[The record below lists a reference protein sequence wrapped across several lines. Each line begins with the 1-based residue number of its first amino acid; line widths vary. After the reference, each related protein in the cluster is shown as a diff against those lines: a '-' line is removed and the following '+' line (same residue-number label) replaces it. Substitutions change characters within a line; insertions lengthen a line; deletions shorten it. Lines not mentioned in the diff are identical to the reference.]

1 MSTPDLPSVPA
12 RGSEPPRA
20 PQPRRRRWLRV
31 FGIVLLALVALIVLL
46 AVALG
51 AALRTE
57 RGSRELWSLA
67 TRLSAGVLA
76 GQYQG
81 GTFAHG
87 LQLRDVVFAQGDTRV
102 GVDRLDGSWSLAWHL
117 GPGRAR
123 LHVAALRLGNVD
135 VRLPPSEDK
144 PDQPPP
150 TLPDSLSLP
159 LAIDIDALTLARLS
173 ILRGPEA
180 TASPLVFSDLSAAL
194 HTDGSRH
201 RLTVDRLVTPYGKL
215 SANAQLAGEAPFA
228 LNGEAL
234 LEGEWQKE
242 AYNVSA
248 RADGTLQA
256 LRADIEASGDRLR
269 GRGEVELTP
278 FGPVPFTRLRVDGER
293 INPRLFNPAAP
304 QANLSVHAELRP
316 VDRSGGAAAP
326 AAPGAA
332 SAPANVPAGSAP
344 SAPAASVPAAPAPS
358 APRAS
363 VPATSVP
370 SAPAASVPAASA
382 PQPSPSA
389 APAAAPLTVAGEVSI
404 RNHEPG
410 PLDAERLPVQSLRA
424 TVELSEAAQHVRD
437 LRVALAGNGE
447 IAGSGSLREGRGGF
461 DLDVR
466 RLDPHALHG
475 KLRSARLSGP
485 VIVRLEP
492 GRQSVALDLGGGE
505 LKLFADARIDADA
518 VTLAAL
524 RLGVAQG
531 SLHAE
536 GRLGLKEQQP
546 FSFKG
551 RITDLDPARL
561 ASVAK
566 GRINANIDASGTLA
580 GEPRVA
586 ADFSIGDS
594 EYAGLPMTGGG
605 KVRLAGQRLL
615 PSEATLSMAGN
626 RADLRGSFGARGDR
640 MTVAVDAP
648 QLDRLKFGVGGTLRL
663 DAQVSGTWQRPEVTA
678 TYDARALSMG
688 PHRVE
693 SASGNADLRGGIDGP
708 LRLRLDARGYRG
720 PQLTIGTLQASLD
733 GTQARHSFRVQ
744 GEGRV
749 RRRPLQLQAAGQG
762 SWKNGT
768 WTGTLDTLEERSTVE
783 LRLLTPVAVSAGS
796 QRLTLGATRL
806 QLERSTIVLDSLD
819 WDRGRIRSRGQLSG
833 LQVGHLLEL
842 AEIFT
847 GEAPP
852 LRSDLVLDGEW
863 NLNLAETASGFAELR
878 RRSGDLSVNAG
889 RGFTTM
895 GLGQTVLRAEAA
907 GNRLQLRGSVVS
919 SRLGNAKV
927 DAFAGLMPEQ
937 GVLTV
942 TPASALGGQVA
953 FDVPRLKALEALTGP
968 QYAFEGRLAAAMQ
981 LAGTV
986 GAPVLTGTVNGD
998 DLGVTLYD
1006 LGIRLTDGIVRIVL
1020 DRNVI
1025 ELRQVRFRGGD
1036 GTLTASGNVRLGE
1049 ADPTLRARIVAE
1061 RLELFASPERTLVVS
1076 GNADMANENRQ
1087 FVIRGKFRVDR
1098 GLFDLPKAGA
1108 PVLGDDVMIVR
1119 KSDRRAERD
1128 VRTAATPAVPESQ
1141 PTSRFAPVIDLS
1153 VDLGDRFRFRG
1164 AGADLLLAGRL
1175 GVNSEPLTPLRV
1187 TGTVRVVDGTYEA
1200 FGRRLQITRG
1210 IVNFNGPVG
1219 NPNLNIRAMRL
1230 NQEVEAGVE
1239 VTGTVRLPRVRL
1251 VSEPNVPDEDKL
1263 SWLMFGYGAESA
1275 AAGQQ
1280 QQLSG
1285 GALGGAALG
1294 MLGSKAG
1301 KGIVQRFGIDEFSIG
1316 PSTAGLS
1323 DQQVVSVGKAVS
1335 EKISVGYEQSLT
1347 SAANVAKLTWA
1358 FSRRWSLIAR
1368 GGSINGLSL
1377 LFNRRFDSWSQLFS
1391 GSTTRREGARREQ
1404 DASTGSTDGDADNPP
1419 TPPTAPEGPAEAIKR

>member
-12 RGSEPPRA
+12 RGSESPRA

-31 FGIVLLALVALIVLL
+31 FAGVLLALVALLVLL
-46 AVALG
+46 AIALG

-67 TRLSAGVLA
+67 TRMSAGVLA

-102 GVDRLDGSWSLAWHL
+102 SVDRLDGSWSLAWHL
-117 GPGRAR
+117 GPGRPR

-135 VRLPPSEDK
+135 VRLPPSADEPDK
-144 PDQPPP
+144 PPP

-159 LAIDIDALTLARLS
+159 LAIDVDALTVARLS
-173 ILRGPEA
+173 VLRGPEA

-215 SANAQLAGEAPFA
+215 SANAQVAGEAPFA

-248 RADGTLQA
+248 RADGTLEA

-293 INPRLFNPAAP
+293 INPRLFNPSAP

-316 VDRSGGAAAP
+316 VDGSGA
-326 AAPGAA
+326 
-332 SAPANVPAGSAP
+332 AP
-344 SAPAASVPAAPAPS
+344 SAPASVPAAPASVPA
-358 APRAS
+358 APAS
-363 VPATSVP
+363 VPATP
-370 SAPAASVPAASA
+370 ASVPAASA
-382 PQPSPSA
+382 PQAS
-389 APAAAPLTVAGEVSI
+389 APAASGAAPLTVAGEVSI
-404 RNHEPG
+404 RNHEAG
-410 PLDAERLPVQSLRA
+410 PLDAERLPVQSVRA
-424 TVELSEAAQHVRD
+424 TVELSQAAQHVRD
-437 LRVALAGNGE
+437 LHVALAGNGE
-447 IAGSGSLREGRGGF
+447 IAGSGSLRDGRGGF

-531 SLHAE
+531 SVHAE

-566 GRINANIDASGTLA
+566 GRINANFDASGTLA

-605 KVRLAGQRLL
+605 KIRLAGQRLL

-648 QLDRLKFGVGGTLRL
+648 QLDRLKFGVGGTLKL
-663 DAQVSGTWQRPEVTA
+663 DGQVSGTWQRPEVTA
-678 TYDARALSMG
+678 TYEARALSMG
-688 PHRVE
+688 PHRVD

-733 GTQARHSFRVQ
+733 GTQARHSFSVQ

-768 WTGTLDTLEERSTVE
+768 WTGTVSTLEERSTVE
-783 LRLLTPVAVSAGS
+783 LRLLTPVAVSAGA

-806 QLERSTIVLDSLD
+806 QLERSTLVLDSLD
-819 WDRGRIRSRGQLSG
+819 WDRGRIRSKGQLSG
-833 LQVGHLLEL
+833 LHVGHLLEL
-842 AEIFT
+842 AEVFT
-847 GEAPP
+847 GDAPP

-889 RGFTTM
+889 RGYTTL
-895 GLGQTVLRAEAA
+895 GLGQTVLRADAA
-907 GNRLQLRGSVVS
+907 GNRLQLRGNVVS

-1025 ELRQVRFRGGD
+1025 ELRQVVFRGGD

-1108 PVLGDDVMIVR
+1108 PVLGDDVVIVR

-1404 DASTGSTDGDADNPP
+1404 DASTGSTGGDADNPP
-1419 TPPTAPEGPAEAIKR
+1419 TPPAPPAGPTEAIKR

>member
-12 RGSEPPRA
+12 RGSEPPPA

-31 FGIVLLALVALIVLL
+31 LGAVLLALVALIVLL
-46 AVALG
+46 AIALG

-81 GTFAHG
+81 GTFARG

-102 GVDRLDGSWSLAWHL
+102 SVDRLDGSWSLAWHL
-117 GPGRAR
+117 GPGRPR

-135 VRLPPSEDK
+135 VRLPPPVDE

-159 LAIDIDALTLARLS
+159 LAVDVDALTLARLS
-173 ILRGPEA
+173 ILRGPDA
-180 TASPLVFSDLSAAL
+180 TASPLVFSDLSAEL
-194 HTDGSRH
+194 HSDGSRH
-201 RLTVDRLVTPYGKL
+201 RLSVHRLGTPYGKL
-215 SANAQLAGEAPFA
+215 SANAQIAGAAPFA

-234 LEGEWQKE
+234 LEGEWEKE

-248 RADGTLQA
+248 RADGTLEA
-256 LRADIEASGDRLR
+256 LRADVEASGDRLR
-269 GRGEVELTP
+269 GRGEIELTP
-278 FGPVPFTRLRVDGER
+278 FGAVPFTRLRVDAER
-293 INPRLFNPAAP
+293 INPRLFNPSAP

-316 VDRSGGAAAP
+316 VDGSSGAAAP
-326 AAPGAA
+326 GAGAA
-332 SAPANVPAGSAP
+332 SAPAAPAPAAP
-344 SAPAASVPAAPAPS
+344 ASPPAASVVAPSASAVPAAPG
-358 APRAS
+358 
-363 VPATSVP
+363 
-370 SAPAASVPAASA
+370 APA
-382 PQPSPSA
+382 SPGT
-389 APAAAPLTVAGEVSI
+389 APLTVAGEITV

-424 TVELSEAAQHVRD
+424 AVELSETAQHVRD
-437 LRVALAGNGE
+437 LRIALAGNGE

-466 RLDPHALHG
+466 RLDPHAIHG

-531 SLHAE
+531 SVHAE

-551 RITDLDPARL
+551 RVSDLDLSRL

-566 GRINANIDASGTLA
+566 GRINANFEGSGTLA

-605 KVRLAGQRLL
+605 KIRLAGQRLL

-626 RADLRGSFGARGDR
+626 RAELRGSFGARGDR
-640 MTVAVDAP
+640 MMVAVDAP
-648 QLDRLKFGVGGTLRL
+648 QLDRLKFGVGGTLKL
-663 DAQVSGTWQRPEVTA
+663 DGQVSGTWQRPEVTA

-688 PHRVE
+688 PHRVD

-720 PQLTIGTLQASLD
+720 PQLTMSTLQASLD
-733 GTQARHSFRVQ
+733 GTQAKHSFTVE
-744 GEGRV
+744 GEGRM
-749 RRRPLQLQAAGQG
+749 RRRPLQLKAAGQG
-762 SWKNGT
+762 AWQSGR
-768 WTGTLDTLEERSTVE
+768 WTGTLGTLEERGTVQ
-783 LRLLTPVAVSAGS
+783 LRLLTPVAISAGA

-806 QLERSTIVLDSLD
+806 QLERATIALDSLD
-819 WDRGRIRSRGQLSG
+819 WDRGRIRSKGQLTA
-833 LQVGHLLEL
+833 LHVGHLLQL
-842 AEIFT
+842 AEAFT

-852 LRSDLVLDGEW
+852 VRSDLVLDGQW

-889 RGFTTM
+889 RGFTTL
-895 GLGQTVLRAEAA
+895 GLGETVVRAEAA
-907 GNRLQLRGSVVS
+907 GNRLQLRGNLVS
-919 SRLGNAKV
+919 SRLGTAKV

-968 QYAFEGRLAAAMQ
+968 QYAFDGRLAAAMQ
-981 LAGTV
+981 LAGTI

-998 DLGVTLYD
+998 GLAITLYD
-1006 LGIRLTDGIVRIVL
+1006 QGIRLTDGIVRIVL

-1025 ELRQVRFRGGD
+1025 ELRQVRFHGGD

-1049 ADPTLRARIVAE
+1049 TDPTLRARIVAD

-1108 PVLGDDVMIVR
+1108 PVLGDDVVIVR
-1119 KSDRRAERD
+1119 KSDRRAERE

-1175 GVNSEPLTPLRV
+1175 GVNSEPLTPMRV
-1187 TGTVRVVDGTYEA
+1187 TGTVRVVEGTYEA

-1263 SWLMFGYGAESA
+1263 SWLMFGYGAESGT
-1275 AAGQQ
+1275 AGQQ

-1285 GALGGAALG
+1285 AALGGAALG

-1301 KGIVQRFGIDEFSIG
+1301 KGVVQRFGIDEFSIG

-1323 DQQVVSVGKAVS
+1323 DQQVVTVGKAVS

-1368 GGSINGLSL
+1368 GGTINGLSL

-1391 GSTTRREGARREQ
+1391 GSSSRREGARREQ
-1404 DASTGSTDGDADNPP
+1404 DGSTGSSGGDADNPP
-1419 TPPTAPEGPAEAIKR
+1419 TPPEGPVEAIKR

>member
-12 RGSEPPRA
+12 RGSESPRA

-31 FGIVLLALVALIVLL
+31 LGVVLLALVALIVLL
-46 AVALG
+46 AIALG

-67 TRLSAGVLA
+67 TRLSAGVLV

-81 GTFAHG
+81 GTFARG
-87 LQLRDVVFAQGDTRV
+87 LQLRDVVFAQGETRV
-102 GVDRLDGSWSLAWHL
+102 SVDRLDGSWSLAWHL
-117 GPGRAR
+117 GPGRTR

-135 VRLPPSEDK
+135 VRLPPSQDK

-159 LAIDIDALTLARLS
+159 LAVDVDALTLARLS

-194 HTDGSRH
+194 HTDGHRH

-234 LEGEWQKE
+234 LEGEWEQE

-248 RADGTLQA
+248 RANGTLEA
-256 LRADIEASGDRLR
+256 LRADVEASGDRLR
-269 GRGEVELTP
+269 GRGEIELTP
-278 FGPVPFTRLRVDGER
+278 FGQVPFTRLRVDGER
-293 INPRLFNPAAP
+293 INPRLFNPSAP

-316 VDRSGGAAAP
+316 VDGTPGAPAP
-326 AAPGAA
+326 AAP
-332 SAPANVPAGSAP
+332 
-344 SAPAASVPAAPAPS
+344 ASVPAASAPS
-358 APRAS
+358 A
-363 VPATSVP
+363 
-370 SAPAASVPAASA
+370 APASVPAASA
-382 PQPSPSA
+382 PQPSTLSA
-389 APAAAPLTVAGEVSI
+389 PGAAPLTVAGEVSI
-404 RNHEPG
+404 RNHEAG
-410 PLDAERLPVQSLRA
+410 PLDAERLPVQSVRA
-424 TVELSEAAQHVRD
+424 TVELSQAAQHVRD
-437 LRVALAGNGE
+437 LHVALAGNGE

-466 RLDPHALHG
+466 RLDPHAMHG

-531 SLHAE
+531 SVHAE
-536 GRLGLKEQQP
+536 GRLGLKDQQP

-551 RITDLDPARL
+551 RVSDLDPARL

-566 GRINANIDASGTLA
+566 GRINATFDASGTLA

-648 QLDRLKFGVGGTLRL
+648 QLDRLKFGVGGTLKL
-663 DAQVSGTWQRPEVTA
+663 DAQVSGTWQRPEITA

-720 PQLTIGTLQASLD
+720 PQLTMSTLQASLD
-733 GTQARHSFRVQ
+733 GTQARHSFTVE
-744 GEGRV
+744 GEGRM

-768 WTGTLDTLEERSTVE
+768 WTGTLSTLEERGTVE
-783 LRLLTPVAVSAGS
+783 LKLLTPVAVSAGA
-796 QRLTLGATRL
+796 QKLTLGQTRL
-806 QLERSTIVLDSLD
+806 QLARGTIALDRLD
-819 WDRGRIRSRGQLSG
+819 WDRGRIRTQGALSG
-833 LQVGHLLEL
+833 LQVGHLLAL
-842 AEIFT
+842 AEAFT
-847 GEAPP
+847 GDAPP
-852 LRSDLVLDGEW
+852 LRSDLVLDGQW

-889 RGFTTM
+889 RGFTTL
-895 GLGQTVLRAEAA
+895 GLGDTVLRAEAA
-907 GNRLQLRGSVVS
+907 GNRLQLRGNVVS
-919 SRLGNAKV
+919 SRLGTAKV

-953 FDVPRLKALEALTGP
+953 VDVPRLKALEALTGP
-968 QYAFEGRLAAAMQ
+968 QYAFDGRLAAAMQ
-981 LAGTV
+981 LAGTI

-998 DLGVTLYD
+998 GLAITLYD
-1006 LGIRLTDGIVRIVL
+1006 QGIRLTDGIVRIVL

-1025 ELRQVRFRGGD
+1025 ELRQVLFRGGD

-1049 ADPTLRARIVAE
+1049 TDPTLRARIVAD

-1108 PVLGDDVMIVR
+1108 PVLGDDVVIVR
-1119 KSDRRAERD
+1119 KSDRRAERE

-1175 GVNSEPLTPLRV
+1175 GVNSEPLTPMRV

-1263 SWLMFGYGAESA
+1263 SWLMFGYGAESGT
-1275 AAGQQ
+1275 AGQQ

-1285 GALGGAALG
+1285 AALGGAALG

-1301 KGIVQRFGIDEFSIG
+1301 KGVVQRFGIDEFSIG

-1323 DQQVVSVGKAVS
+1323 DQQVVTVGKAVS

-1368 GGSINGLSL
+1368 GGTINGLSL

-1391 GSTTRREGARREQ
+1391 GSSPRREGARREQ
-1404 DASTGSTDGDADNPP
+1404 DGSKGSTGGDADNPP
-1419 TPPTAPEGPAEAIKR
+1419 TAPEGPVEAIKR

>member
-12 RGSEPPRA
+12 RGSESPRA

-31 FGIVLLALVALIVLL
+31 FAGVLLALVALLVLL

-67 TRLSAGVLA
+67 TRMSAGVLA

-102 GVDRLDGSWSLAWHL
+102 SVGRLDGSWSLAWHL
-117 GPGRAR
+117 GPGRPR

-135 VRLPPSEDK
+135 VRLPPSADEPDK
-144 PDQPPP
+144 PPP

-159 LAIDIDALTLARLS
+159 LAIDVDAMTVARLS
-173 ILRGPEA
+173 VLRGPEA

-215 SANAQLAGEAPFA
+215 SANAQVAGEAPFA

-248 RADGTLQA
+248 RADGTLEA

-278 FGPVPFTRLRVDGER
+278 FGPVPFTRLRVNGER
-293 INPRLFNPAAP
+293 INPRLFNPSAP

-316 VDRSGGAAAP
+316 VDGSGA
-326 AAPGAA
+326 
-332 SAPANVPAGSAP
+332 AP
-344 SAPAASVPAAPAPS
+344 SAPASVPAAPA
-358 APRAS
+358 S
-363 VPATSVP
+363 VPATP
-370 SAPAASVPAASA
+370 ASVPAASA
-382 PQPSPSA
+382 PQAS
-389 APAAAPLTVAGEVSI
+389 APAASGAAPLTVAGEVSI
-404 RNHEPG
+404 RNHEAG
-410 PLDAERLPVQSLRA
+410 PLDAERLPVQSVRA
-424 TVELSEAAQHVRD
+424 TVELSQAAQHVRD
-437 LRVALAGNGE
+437 LHVALAGNGE
-447 IAGSGSLREGRGGF
+447 IAGSGSLRDGRGGF

-531 SLHAE
+531 SVHAE

-566 GRINANIDASGTLA
+566 GRINANFDASGTLA

-648 QLDRLKFGVGGTLRL
+648 QLDRLKFGVGGTLKL
-663 DAQVSGTWQRPEVTA
+663 DGQVSGTWQRPEVTA
-678 TYDARALSMG
+678 TYEARALSMG
-688 PHRVE
+688 PHRVD

-733 GTQARHSFRVQ
+733 GTQARHSFSVQ

-762 SWKNGT
+762 SWKSGT
-768 WTGTLDTLEERSTVE
+768 WTGTVSTLEERSTVE
-783 LRLLTPVAVSAGS
+783 LRLLTPVAVSAGA

-806 QLERSTIVLDSLD
+806 QLERSTLVLDSLD
-819 WDRGRIRSRGQLSG
+819 WDRGRIRSKGQLSG
-833 LQVGHLLEL
+833 LHVGHLLEL
-842 AEIFT
+842 AEVFT
-847 GEAPP
+847 GDAPP

-889 RGFTTM
+889 RGYTTL
-895 GLGQTVLRAEAA
+895 GLGQTVLRADAA
-907 GNRLQLRGSVVS
+907 GNRLQLRGNVVS

-1025 ELRQVRFRGGD
+1025 ELRQVVFRGGD

-1108 PVLGDDVMIVR
+1108 PVLGDDVVIVR

-1404 DASTGSTDGDADNPP
+1404 DASTGSTGGDADNPP
-1419 TPPTAPEGPAEAIKR
+1419 TPPAPPAGPTEAIKR

>member
-12 RGSEPPRA
+12 RGSESPRA

-31 FGIVLLALVALIVLL
+31 FAGVLLALVALLVLL
-46 AVALG
+46 AIALG

-67 TRLSAGVLA
+67 TRMSAGVLA

-102 GVDRLDGSWSLAWHL
+102 SVDRLDGSWSLAWHL
-117 GPGRAR
+117 GPGRPR

-135 VRLPPSEDK
+135 VRLPPSADEPDK
-144 PDQPPP
+144 PPP

-159 LAIDIDALTLARLS
+159 LAIDVDALTVARLS
-173 ILRGPEA
+173 VLRGPEA

-215 SANAQLAGEAPFA
+215 SANAQVAGEAPFA

-248 RADGTLQA
+248 RADGTLEA

-293 INPRLFNPAAP
+293 INPRLFNPSAP

-316 VDRSGGAAAP
+316 VDGSGA
-326 AAPGAA
+326 
-332 SAPANVPAGSAP
+332 AP
-344 SAPAASVPAAPAPS
+344 SAPASVPAAPA
-358 APRAS
+358 S
-363 VPATSVP
+363 VPATP
-370 SAPAASVPAASA
+370 ASVPAASA
-382 PQPSPSA
+382 PQAS
-389 APAAAPLTVAGEVSI
+389 APAASGAAPLTVAGEVSI
-404 RNHEPG
+404 RNHEAG
-410 PLDAERLPVQSLRA
+410 PLDAERLPVQSVRA
-424 TVELSEAAQHVRD
+424 TVELSQAAQHVRD
-437 LRVALAGNGE
+437 LHVALAGNGE
-447 IAGSGSLREGRGGF
+447 IAGSGSLRDGRGGF

-518 VTLAAL
+518 ITLAAL

-531 SLHAE
+531 SVHAE

-566 GRINANIDASGTLA
+566 GRINANFDASGTLA

-605 KVRLAGQRLL
+605 KIRLAGQRLL

-648 QLDRLKFGVGGTLRL
+648 QLDRLKFGVGGTLKL

-678 TYDARALSMG
+678 TYEARALSMG
-688 PHRVE
+688 PHRVD

-733 GTQARHSFRVQ
+733 GTQARHSFSVQ

-768 WTGTLDTLEERSTVE
+768 WTGTVSTLEERSTVE
-783 LRLLTPVAVSAGS
+783 LRLLTPVAVSAGA

-806 QLERSTIVLDSLD
+806 QLERSTLVLDSLD
-819 WDRGRIRSRGQLSG
+819 WDRGRIRSKGQLSG
-833 LQVGHLLEL
+833 LHVGHLLEL
-842 AEIFT
+842 AEVFT
-847 GEAPP
+847 GDAPP

-889 RGFTTM
+889 RGYTTL
-895 GLGQTVLRAEAA
+895 GLGQTVLRADAA
-907 GNRLQLRGSVVS
+907 GNRLQLRGNVVS

-968 QYAFEGRLAAAMQ
+968 QCAFEGRLAAAMQ

-1025 ELRQVRFRGGD
+1025 ELRQVVFRGGD

-1108 PVLGDDVMIVR
+1108 PVLGDDVVIVR

-1404 DASTGSTDGDADNPP
+1404 DASTGSTGGDADNPP
-1419 TPPTAPEGPAEAIKR
+1419 TPPAPPAGPTEAIKR

>member
-12 RGSEPPRA
+12 RGSESPRA
-20 PQPRRRRWLRV
+20 REPRRRWLRV
-31 FGIVLLALVALIVLL
+31 FGVVLLALVALIVLL

-67 TRLSAGVLA
+67 TRLSAGVLV

-81 GTFAHG
+81 GTFARG

-102 GVDRLDGSWSLAWHL
+102 SVDRLDGSWSLAWHL
-117 GPGRAR
+117 GPGQTR

-159 LAIDIDALTLARLS
+159 LAIDVDALTLARLS

-234 LEGEWQKE
+234 LEGEWEKE

-248 RADGTLQA
+248 RADGTLEA
-256 LRADIEASGDRLR
+256 LRADVEASGDRLR
-269 GRGEVELTP
+269 GRGEIELTP
-278 FGPVPFTRLRVDGER
+278 FGQVPFTRLRVDGER

-304 QANLSVHAELRP
+304 QANLSVHAVLRP
-316 VDRSGGAAAP
+316 VDGSGGTAAPAAP
-326 AAPGAA
+326 AAPGA
-332 SAPANVPAGSAP
+332 PAP
-344 SAPAASVPAAPAPS
+344 SAPAASGP
-358 APRAS
+358 S
-363 VPATSVP
+363 VPV
-370 SAPAASVPAASA
+370 APASVPAASA
-382 PQPSPSA
+382 PQPSTPA
-389 APAAAPLTVAGEVSI
+389 AAGAAPLTVAGEVSI
-404 RNHEPG
+404 RNHEAG
-410 PLDAERLPVQSLRA
+410 PLDAERLPVQSVRA
-424 TVELSEAAQHVRD
+424 TVELSQAAQHVRD
-437 LRVALAGNGE
+437 LHVALAGNGE
-447 IAGSGSLREGRGGF
+447 IVGSGSLREGRGGF

-518 VTLAAL
+518 ITLAAL

-531 SLHAE
+531 SVHAE
-536 GRLGLKEQQP
+536 GRLGLKEQQA

-551 RITDLDPARL
+551 RISDLDPARL

-566 GRINANIDASGTLA
+566 GRINANFDASGTLA

-605 KVRLAGQRLL
+605 KIRLAGQRLL

-648 QLDRLKFGVGGTLRL
+648 QLDRLKFGVGGTLKL

-678 TYDARALSMG
+678 TYDARTLSIG

-708 LRLRLDARGYRG
+708 LRLRLEARGYRG
-720 PQLTIGTLQASLD
+720 PQLTMSTLQASLD
-733 GTQARHSFRVQ
+733 GTQARHSFTVE
-744 GEGRV
+744 GEGRM

-768 WTGTLDTLEERSTVE
+768 WTGTLSTLEERGTVE
-783 LRLLTPVAVSAGS
+783 LRLLTPVAVSVGA
-796 QRLTLGATRL
+796 QRLTLGQTRL
-806 QLERSTIVLDSLD
+806 QLARGTIALDRLD
-819 WDRGRIRSRGQLSG
+819 WDRGRIRTQGALSG
-833 LQVGHLLEL
+833 LQVGHLLAL
-842 AEIFT
+842 AEAFT
-847 GEAPP
+847 GDAPP
-852 LRSDLVLDGEW
+852 LRSDLVLDGQW

-889 RGFTTM
+889 RGLTPL
-895 GLGQTVLRAEAA
+895 GLGETVLRAEAA
-907 GNRLQLRGSVVS
+907 GTRLQLRGNVVS
-919 SRLGNAKV
+919 SRLGTAKV

-968 QYAFEGRLAAAMQ
+968 QYAFDGRLAAAMQ
-981 LAGTV
+981 LAGTI

-998 DLGVTLYD
+998 GLAITLYD
-1006 LGIRLTDGIVRIVL
+1006 QGIRLTDGIVRIVL

-1025 ELRQVRFRGGD
+1025 ELRQVMFRGGD

-1049 ADPTLRARIVAE
+1049 TDPTLRARIVAD

-1108 PVLGDDVMIVR
+1108 PVLGDDVVIVR
-1119 KSDRRAERD
+1119 KSDRRAERE

-1175 GVNSEPLTPLRV
+1175 AVNSEPLTPMRV

-1210 IVNFNGPVG
+1210 IVNFTGPVG

-1263 SWLMFGYGAESA
+1263 SWLMFGYGADSGT
-1275 AAGQQ
+1275 AGQQ

-1285 GALGGAALG
+1285 AALGGAALG

-1301 KGIVQRFGIDEFSIG
+1301 KGVVQRFGIDEFSIG
-1316 PSTAGLS
+1316 PSTAGLNE
-1323 DQQVVSVGKAVS
+1323 QQVVSVGKAVS

-1347 SAANVAKLTWA
+1347 SAANVAKVTWA

-1368 GGSINGLSL
+1368 GGTINGLSL

-1391 GSTTRREGARREQ
+1391 GSSPRREAARREQ
-1404 DASTGSTDGDADNPP
+1404 DASTESPGGDADNPP
-1419 TPPTAPEGPAEAIKR
+1419 TPPEGPAEAIKR

>member
-12 RGSEPPRA
+12 RGSESPRA
-20 PQPRRRRWLRV
+20 PKPRRRRWPRV
-31 FGIVLLALVALIVLL
+31 LAAVLLTLLALILLL
-46 AVALG
+46 AVALA

-67 TRLSAGVLA
+67 TRLSAGVLV

-81 GTFAHG
+81 GTFARG

-102 GVDRLDGSWSLAWHL
+102 SVDRLDGSWALDWHL
-117 GPGRAR
+117 GPGRTR

-150 TLPDSLSLP
+150 TLPESLSLP
-159 LAIDIDALTLARLS
+159 LAIDVDALTLARLS

-194 HTDGSRH
+194 HTDGNRH

-215 SANAQLAGEAPFA
+215 SANAQLAGAAPFA

-234 LEGEWQKE
+234 LEGEWEKE
-242 AYNVSA
+242 AYNVSV
-248 RADGTLQA
+248 RAGGTLEA
-256 LRADIEASGDRLR
+256 LRADVEASGDRLR
-269 GRGEVELTP
+269 GRGEIELTP
-278 FGPVPFTRLRVDGER
+278 FGQVPFTRLRVDGER
-293 INPRLFNPAAP
+293 INPRLFNPSAP
-304 QANLSVHAELRP
+304 QANLSVRAELRP
-316 VDRSGGAAAP
+316 VDGAPGP
-326 AAPGAA
+326 AAP
-332 SAPANVPAGSAP
+332 
-344 SAPAASVPAAPAPS
+344 ASVPAAS
-358 APRAS
+358 APVA
-363 VPATSVP
+363 
-370 SAPAASVPAASA
+370 APASVPAASA
-382 PQPSPSA
+382 PQPSTSP
-389 APAAAPLTVAGEVSI
+389 APGAAPLTVAGEVSI
-404 RNHEPG
+404 RNHEAG
-410 PLDAERLPVQSLRA
+410 PLDAERLPVQSVRA
-424 TVELSEAAQHVRD
+424 TVELSQAAQHVRD
-437 LRVALAGNGE
+437 LHVALAGNGE

-466 RLDPHALHG
+466 RLDPHALHR

-531 SLHAE
+531 SVHAE

-551 RITDLDPARL
+551 RISDLDPARL
-561 ASVAK
+561 ANVAK
-566 GRINANIDASGTLA
+566 GRINANFDASGTLA

-648 QLDRLKFGVGGTLRL
+648 QLDRLKFGVGGTLKL

-720 PQLTIGTLQASLD
+720 PRLTMSTLQASLD
-733 GTQARHSFRVQ
+733 GTQAKHGFTVE
-744 GEGRV
+744 GEGRI
-749 RRRPLQLQAAGQG
+749 RRRPLQLRTAGQG

-768 WTGTLDTLEERSTVE
+768 WTGTLSTLEERGTVE
-783 LRLLTPVAVSAGS
+783 LRLLTPVAVSAGA

-819 WDRGRIRSRGQLSG
+819 WDRGRIRSKGQLSG
-833 LQVGHLLEL
+833 VQVGHLLDL
-842 AEIFT
+842 AEVFT
-847 GEAPP
+847 GAAPP
-852 LRSDLVLDGEW
+852 VRSDLVLDGEW

-889 RGFTTM
+889 RGYTTL

-907 GNRLQLRGSVVS
+907 GNRLQLRGNVVS
-919 SRLGNAKV
+919 SRLGTAKV

-953 FDVPRLKALEALTGP
+953 VDVPRLKSLEALTGP
-968 QYAFEGRLAAAMQ
+968 QYAFDGRLAAAMQ
-981 LAGTV
+981 LAGTI

-998 DLGVTLYD
+998 GLAITLYD
-1006 LGIRLTDGIVRIVL
+1006 QGIRLTDGIVRIVL

-1025 ELRQVRFRGGD
+1025 ELRQVMFRGGD

-1049 ADPTLRARIVAE
+1049 TDPTLRARIVAD

-1108 PVLGDDVMIVR
+1108 PVLGDDVVIVR

-1175 GVNSEPLTPLRV
+1175 AVNSEPLTPMRV

-1210 IVNFNGPVG
+1210 IVNFTGPVG

-1263 SWLMFGYGAESA
+1263 SWLMFGYGAESGT
-1275 AAGQQ
+1275 AGQQ

-1285 GALGGAALG
+1285 AALGGAALG

-1301 KGIVQRFGIDEFSIG
+1301 KGLVQRFGIDEFSIG

-1347 SAANVAKLTWA
+1347 SASNVAKLTWA

-1368 GGSINGLSL
+1368 GGTINGLSL

-1391 GSTTRREGARREQ
+1391 GSSPRREGARREQ
-1404 DASTGSTDGDADNPP
+1404 DANTGSPGGDADNPP
-1419 TPPTAPEGPAEAIKR
+1419 PPPAGPTEAIKR